1 MPTTLHLGDV
11 SHVIQLAIAPVFLLT
26 AIGTLLNVLINRL
39 GRSVDRRRTLT
50 ASLPALDA
58 GLAGD
63 AQGELAY
70 VHRRVRLI
78 YTAILLAVGAAL
90 LICLLIAIAFLDAL
104 LASDL
109 SQLVAIL
116 FMLAMLALI
125 GCLAL
130 FMREVYL
137 GVNTVSCPIQ

>member
-1 MPTTLHLGDV
+1 MPTTLPLGDV
-11 SHVIQLAIAPVFLLT
+11 THVIQLAIAPVFLLT
-26 AIGTLLNVLINRL
+26 AIGTLINVLVNRL

-50 ASLPALDA
+50 ASLPTLDA
-58 GLAGD
+58 TLAGN
-63 AQGELAY
+63 ANGELAY

-78 YTAILLAVGAAL
+78 YSAILLAVGAAF

-104 LASDL
+104 MAADL

-125 GCLAL
+125 GSLAL
-130 FMREVYL
+130 FLREIYL
-137 GVNTVSCPIQ
+137 GVNTVVCPIR